1 MQVLIPKSAIAT
13 HPIRKTVDGVSKYTQ
28 IFVKLN
34 LNDPKHKELAETLKE
49 LVGVEEGNEVRV
61 YDNEKLFYSFDGKV
75 KEVRASDG
83 VFILEVASGVVQY
96 PRAE

>member
-1 MQVLIPKSAIAT
+1 MQVLIPKHAIAT

-34 LNDPKHKELAETLKE
+34 LNDPKHKELSETLKG
-49 LVGVEEGNEVRV
+49 LVGGEEGNEIRV

-83 VFILEVASGVVQY
+83 VFVLEVASGVVQY